1 MPVFS
6 EKLLSLAEEAER
18 GLSERFAALERT
30 AFVCQCR
37 VQDAFA
43 LERVSAQ
50 CLDSTTGYGYN
61 DVGRETLDRVWA
73 RVFETEAAFAR
84 HSLVSGTHALT
95 VALFGLLRP
104 GDELLC
110 VTGRPYDTLERVIGI
125 NGANGEGS
133 LADFGVSY
141 RQVDLT
147 PDGDPDEAA
156 ILAAISPATKV
167 VYFQKSRGYSE
178 RKTVPNETIGK
189 LCRAVK
195 AKKQDVFTV
204 VDNCYGEFCEEHEP
218 TFYGADLCVGSLIK
232 NPGGG
237 VAKSGGY
244 LAGTSKAIELCSYRL
259 TCPGTGLE
267 CGATLGQ
274 NADLFRGLYLAPHVV
289 CQALKSAL
297 FASALFKLMGFEP
310 LPKPDEPRFDIIQA
324 IRLGSKER
332 LEAFC
337 RGIQA
342 GSPVD
347 SYVTPEFWE
356 MPGYSDQVIMAAG
369 TFVQGASIELSADA
383 PLREPFTV
391 FMQGGVTYESAKL
404 GILSAARELMT
415 LSGN

>member
-6 EKLLSLAEEAER
+6 KELLRLCAEAEKN
-18 GLSERFAALERT
+18 LSERFAELERT
-30 AFVCQCR
+30 SFSCQCR

-43 LERVSAQ
+43 AERVSAQ

-61 DVGRETLDRVWA
+61 DVGRETLDRVYA
-73 RVFETEAAFAR
+73 RVFETEAAFVR

-125 NGANGEGS
+125 GGANGEGS
-133 LADFGVSY
+133 LADFGIKY

-147 PDGDPDEAA
+147 PAGEPDEAA
-156 ILAAISPATKV
+156 ILDALGPDVKV

-178 RKTVPNETIGK
+178 RKTVPNEVIGR

-195 AKKQDVFTV
+195 AKKRDVFTV
-204 VDNCYGEFCEEHEP
+204 VDNCYGEFCEKHEP

-237 VAKSGGY
+237 AAKSGGY
-244 LAGTSKAIELCSYRL
+244 LAGSAKAVELCSYRL

-274 NADLFRGLYLAPHVV
+274 NADLFRGLYLAPHTV
-289 CQALKSAL
+289 CQALRSAL
-297 FASALFKLMGFEP
+297 FASALFELMGYDP
-310 LPKPDEPRFDIIQA
+310 LPAPEEPRYDIIQA
-324 IRLGSKER
+324 LRLGSRER

-347 SYVTPEFWE
+347 SHVTPEFWE
-356 MPGYSDQVIMAAG
+356 MPGYEDQVIMAAG

-391 FMQGGVTYESAKL
+391 FMQGGLTYESAKL
-404 GILSAARELMT
+404 GVLSAAQALMEL
-415 LSGN
+415 

>member
-1 MPVFS
+1 MPVFP
-6 EKLLSLAEEAER
+6 EKLLSLASAAEKDLA
-18 GLSERFAALERT
+18 GRFGELERT
-30 AFVCQCR
+30 AFLCQCR
-37 VQDAFA
+37 VQDAFSS
-43 LERVSAQ
+43 ERVSAQ

-61 DVGRETLDRVWA
+61 DLGRETLDRVFA

-110 VTGRPYDTLERVIGI
+110 ATGWAYDTLDRVIGI
-125 NGANGEGS
+125 SGGYGEGS
-133 LADFGVSY
+133 LADFGVKY
-141 RQVDLT
+141 VGVDLT
-147 PDGDPDEAA
+147 PDGEPDEKA
-156 ILAAISPATKV
+156 ILSAITPATKV

-178 RKTVPNETIGK
+178 RKTVPNELIGK
-189 LCRAVK
+189 LCRA
-195 AKKQDVFTV
+195 AKEKKNDVFTV

-218 TFYGADLCVGSLIK
+218 TYYGADLCVGSLIK

-267 CGATLGQ
+267 CGATLSQ

-289 CQALKSAL
+289 CQALRSAL
-297 FASALFKLMGFEP
+297 FASELFTLLGFEP
-310 LPKPDEPRFDIIQA
+310 LPKPDEKRFDIIQA

-347 SYVTPEFWE
+347 SHVRPEFWE
-356 MPGYSDQVIMAAG
+356 MPGYEDQVIMAAG

-404 GILSAARELMT
+404 GILSAARELT
-415 LSGN
+415 AL